1 MSHARIYQPAKTA
14 VQSGRFK
21 TRQWIVEMEPTSR
34 KEADR
39 LIGWV
44 GSDDT
49 AQQLRLTFPTREAAI
64 AYCERQGL
72 TFSVS
77 PSGSP
82 TRTSAWCGQ
91 NPMPRPPPAGPER
104 SGIRG
109 FWRRGLAAIRM
120 ASARSSAG

>member
-1 MSHARIYQPAKTA
+1 MSQARIYQPAKTA

-21 TRQWIVEMEPTSR
+21 TRQWTVEMEPTSR

-49 AQQLRLTFPTREAAI
+49 EQQLRLHFPTKDAAI

-72 TFSVS
+72 AYSVS
-77 PSGSP
+77 EPH
-82 TRTSAWCGQ
+82 TRVV
-91 NPMPRPPPAGPER
+91 RPKSYAEN
-104 SGIRG
+104 
-109 FWRRGLAAIRM
+109 FTRRP
-120 ASARSSAG
+120 